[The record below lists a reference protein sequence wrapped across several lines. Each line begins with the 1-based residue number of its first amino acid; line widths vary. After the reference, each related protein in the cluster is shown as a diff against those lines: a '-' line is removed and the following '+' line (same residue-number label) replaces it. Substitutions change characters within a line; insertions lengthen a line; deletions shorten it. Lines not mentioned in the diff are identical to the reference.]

1 MKKSIKRTLS
11 LLLALT
17 MVLSLGLPAYAVGV
31 PEDGIAISEEPA
43 VKPANLPI
51 GAGKQ
56 PGIIEDDEII
66 SDDLIVDIVDEE
78 TVVEENAAPAKDF
91 SYSESATGF
100 SVEVSAPVGALPLG
114 TEMVVDRLV
123 DLSDV
128 QAAVDRA
135 ENLEGKVRLAA
146 DISFWLEGKE
156 IEPAAGSKLLV
167 RMSSPEIEG
176 IADPIVVH
184 IPDGVNAVPEIVEQ
198 MKADEDVVM
207 VNTVEFETDSFS
219 TYAIVSGED
228 TITVHWGTMNGEK
241 FEEFDETMA
250 IGLDTSASSVS
261 LDVDFEGYAFS
272 VATCKPANSENT
284 FGISSTLKK
293 VDGVWQAQKHST
305 NDSGETVLE
314 WVNLNDGDEIFVIY
328 VVPQSQ
334 PDAPGEDEEVP
345 TPDTQKHVVVNEDGT
360 RTIVLDVTGTTVSE
374 TDSLGANVL
383 ILLDRTGSMSNYTS
397 DGTNRMVAAK
407 AAIQTLVD
415 VLTEGD
421 NPGVVNYAL
430 LDFYVDWGGSA
441 RWSSNEDRLHVWNA
455 TTGAHATSGN
465 NYWTTNATEF
475 NTNYIQRSNYTYA
488 SGSSAT
494 NWESPLNNAL
504 TILGTRNTANKTYVI
519 FVTDGEPNTYGTGN
533 TVSDPDTQYYG
544 NYYMNQANYAA
555 VRAITQLSDVSLYGV
570 FCGNSSGYNTL
581 NTTVMNNG
589 GKQVIDGADSAV
601 MSAAFG
607 DIAHTIVEE
616 MGASN
621 VSVDDGVPSLSS
633 VSAQT
638 SGEAGGFEYYTV
650 DKDGNETVWAE
661 APGASYNQANGVTWD
676 LSSVQ
681 VTPDVTYR
689 LKFTVWPSQEAYD
702 TIANLNNGLITMTQ
716 EELDAAGIGGNKD
729 DGYYLLTNTH
739 LKTDFSFGD
748 KDYSVSPEVLPKD
761 EMILPTTTVT
771 ITKIWHNDLDL
782 REASDVRLTV
792 TKDGQPYLYDEGAD
806 DDENKIRKAIPMTN
820 AEEKTDEDG
829 NKYWIQS
836 NATPIYI
843 SMGQMTVNGSTID
856 VISSGH
862 DYEVTEP
869 ESFSYNWELTSDVY
883 HPMVINGKATVLVE
897 VKDTTGIEIEQ
908 NQTKKVGSETYYA
921 FNNKVYVAKTGENVL
936 TAVNDRRSNLQF
948 TKVVTGDNV
957 PEDALFTF
965 QAKVTYPE
973 DVNDDVWF
981 SIQDENGDYILNGD
995 YGVNDYITGATQE
1008 PDKLFSENPS
1018 YQNPVYHEADDVHH
1032 YNYWTFTRYG
1042 EEDHRP
1048 AVGTEADGKFSTGFY
1063 FAPDDTEFTLKIRA
1077 GWNVYLSNMPNKTV
1091 YEFTETDIAD
1101 GFVFTKVEGTAES
1114 ATGDDG
1120 TPGVV
1125 DSENAQKIS
1134 GTIDKPNNKY
1144 LVTFTNEYRGCFY
1157 VYHAGDNTVERIFFT
1172 DSRIVN
1178 GKFNIAKETKDQFIY
1193 GGYYEEGGYAD
1204 AAVVT
1209 SGDNAVS
1216 FEKKGDDYKT
1226 KLAYVAE
1233 ERTGGSWGKVDGGK
1247 VYMGDGNKW
1256 TASKAIDENGMA
1268 MTPVVNTVYYLKEVP
1283 EAYLRG
1289 MIRYTYYDDA
1299 NNNYPIGA
1307 LWLVCALDGEYK
1319 QYGIIGEGVK
1329 SSAGLENGSLTSA
1342 LTIKPLNAKT
1352 EDQIVTYEAKNFL
1365 TAYNTKHKTN
1375 YQDGIVGYVK
1385 VYEKYINDSKPTM
1398 QLIDEDEELCMFWVT
1413 PDNIRVTGTRLFS
1426 ITNIGGAGQGST
1438 NKITLNK
1445 LPSADVDHV
1454 QSTLTPPTSESSG
1467 S

>member
-1 MKKSIKRTLS
+1 MKKSMKRTLS

-31 PEDGIAISEEPA
+31 PEDDIAISEEPA
-43 VKPANLPI
+43 VKTANLPI

-78 TVVEENAAPAKDF
+78 TVVEENAAPAKTF
-91 SYSESATGF
+91 TYSESATGF

-123 DLSDV
+123 DLSAV
-128 QAAVDRA
+128 QAAVDAA
-135 ENLEGKVRLAA
+135 ENLSGEVQLAA
-146 DISFWLEGKE
+146 DISFWYEGTE
-156 IEPAAGSKLLV
+156 IEPAAGTKLLV

-198 MKADEDVVM
+198 MKADDDVVL

-241 FEEFDETMA
+241 FEEFDVDMA

-261 LDVDFEGYAFS
+261 LNVDFEGYAYFS
-272 VATCKPANSENT
+272 ASYKAANSENMVPI
-284 FGISSTLKK
+284 GPTLKK
-293 VDGVWQAQKHST
+293 IDGKWQVEKHVT
-305 NDSGETVLE
+305 NTETGEVEIQWAEL
-314 WVNLNDGDEIFVIY
+314 GDKDNIYVIY
-328 VVPQSQ
+328 VVPQTQ
-334 PDAPGEDEEVP
+334 PSAPAQDEKVP
-345 TPDTQKHVVVNEDGT
+345 TPKTQKHVDVNADGT
-360 RTIVLDVTGTTVSE
+360 RTIVLDITGTTITE
-374 TDSLGANVL
+374 TDEVGANVL
-383 ILLDRTGSMSNYTS
+383 ILLDRTYSMASNMAS
-397 DGTNRMVAAK
+397 GGNRMAAAK
-407 AAIQTLVD
+407 SAINTLIGI
-415 VLTEGD
+415 LTGGE
-421 NPGVVNYAL
+421 NPGVINYAL
-430 LDFYVDWGGSA
+430 LDFYVDSRYNPGH
-441 RWSSNEDRLHVWNA
+441 EQDRLHSWNQ
-455 TTGAHATSGN
+455 TTGAHQSSGT
-465 NYWTTNATEF
+465 NYWTQNAQTY
-475 NTNYIQRSNYTYA
+475 NSYIQD
-488 SGSSAT
+488 SSYSYNNSRYSMT
-494 NWESPLNNAL
+494 NWQAPLTNAL
-504 TILGTRNTANKTYVI
+504 TILNSRNTANHTYVI
-519 FVTDGEPNTYGTGN
+519 FVTDGEPNTYGLGN
-533 TVSDPDTQYYG
+533 NVHYTEDEYYG
-544 NYYMNQANYAA
+544 NYNMTQANYAA
-555 VRAITQLSDVSLYGV
+555 VEAITQYSDISLYGV
-570 FCGNSSGYNTL
+570 FCGSSSGFSTL
-581 NTTVMNNG
+581 ETTVNDHGGVDTING
-589 GKQVIDGADSAV
+589 SDTPALT
-601 MSAAFG
+601 AAFE

-638 SGEAGGFEYYTV
+638 SGEAGGFEYYKV
-650 DKDGNETVWAE
+650 DKDGNETAWAE

-676 LSSVQ
+676 LSSVK

-748 KDYSVSPEVLPKD
+748 KDYSVSPSTLPTG
-761 EMILPTTTVT
+761 EMILPTTTIT
-771 ITKIWHNDLDL
+771 IKKIWNNDLDW
-782 REASDVRLTV
+782 RTASEVRLTV
-792 TKDGQPYLYDEGAD
+792 TKDGAPYLYD
-806 DDENKIRKAIPMTN
+806 DEENDIHNAILMGDAVETGENEWTQTN
-820 AEEKTDEDG
+820 D
-829 NKYWIQS
+829 
-836 NATPIYI
+836 TPIYI
-843 SMGQMTVNGSTID
+843 SMGQLTLDSNNNIN

-862 DYEVTEP
+862 DYTVTEP
-869 ESFSYNWELTSDVY
+869 ESFSYYWSLTSDVY
-883 HPMVINGKATVLVE
+883 HPMLVNGEQKVLIQVKDEDVPDALKTLENNKKATAGGL
-897 VKDTTGIEIEQ
+897 D
-908 NQTKKVGSETYYA
+908 YYK
-921 FNNKVYVAKTGENVL
+921 FNNKLYVVKSGDNVL
-936 TAVNDRRSNLQF
+936 TAVNDRRSNLNL
-948 TKVVTGDNV
+948 TKVVTGNDI
-957 PEDALFTF
+957 PADALFTYTVKLENPNGKYEG
-965 QAKVTYPE
+965 AEGYNP
-973 DVNDDVWF
+973 DNDDFWF
-981 SIQDENGDYILNGD
+981 NIGEPVLDDQGNPVLDDDGNPTYNTVTTDGLVE
-995 YGVNDYITGATQE
+995 GATAA
-1008 PDKLFSENPS
+1008 SGNTS
-1018 YQNPVYHEADDVHH
+1018 YHFANVK
-1032 YNYWTFTRYG
+1032 G
-1042 EEDHRP
+1042 
-1048 AVGTEADGKFSTGFY
+1048 GKTV
-1063 FAPDDTEFTLKIRA
+1063 TIKIRA
-1077 GWNVYLSNMPNKTV
+1077 GWNVRFFNLANGTT
-1091 YEFTETDIAD
+1091 YEIIESDMAD
-1101 GFVFTKVEGTAES
+1101 GFVYTKVEGS
-1114 ATGDDG
+1114 VDRDG
-1120 TPGVV
+1120 TAGTA
-1125 DSENAQKIS
+1125 DNDNQKITGS
-1134 GTIDKPNNKY
+1134 IDKPNNVFT
-1144 LVTFTNEYRGCFY
+1144 VTFTNEYKGCFY

-1178 GKFNIAKETKDQFIY
+1178 GKFNIAHETKDQFIY

-1204 AAVVT
+1204 ATVVT

-1233 ERTGGSWGKVDGGK
+1233 ERTGGNWGTVDGGK
-1247 VYMGDGNKW
+1247 AYMGDGNKW

-1299 NNNYPIGA
+1299 DKNYPIGA

-1352 EDQIVTYEAKNFL
+1352 KDQIVTYEAKNFL
-1365 TAYNTKHKTN
+1365 AAYNTKHTTN

-1385 VYEKYINDSKPTM
+1385 VYEKYINDSEPTM
-1398 QLIDEDEELCMFWVT
+1398 QLIDEGEALCMFWVT

-1426 ITNIGGAGQGST
+1426 ITNIGGAGQGTT